1 MHEETTWKG
10 VLGGEM
16 AASDLARRAASFLT
30 TAFLMAAALAMVI
43 SAALL
48 EPRVNELFG
57 RRIGGFIASDDN
69 RTLALG
75 RVWRQTVWSFGLPLP
90 GTPELEDLNGRL
102 EKSGLKVGAPV
113 FIRIFKRD
121 FVLEVWLQKN
131 ERFEL
136 FASYPIC
143 QFSGRLGPK
152 FLQGDRQSPE
162 GIYTVSTEQLNPNS
176 RWYRSFNLGFP
187 NSFDRSHGRTGS
199 YLMVH
204 GGCSSIGCYA
214 MTNAVI
220 SEIWTLVT
228 AALNGGQ
235 KRFQVQALPFRM
247 TDSNLSA
254 RQDHPSHA
262 LWQQLKVAYDLFEE
276 THIPPQVD
284 VCDKGYVAAAGAAG
298 SDGSDELQLS
308 CRHAQSLATN

>member
-1 MHEETTWKG
+1 
-10 VLGGEM
+10 
-16 AASDLARRAASFLT
+16 
-30 TAFLMAAALAMVI
+30 MAAALAMVI

-48 EPRVNELFG
+48 EPRVNDLFG

-75 RVWRQTVWSFGLPLP
+75 RVWRQAVWSFGWTLP
-90 GTPELEDLNGRL
+90 GTPELQDLNGRL
-102 EKSGLKVGAPV
+102 EKAGLKLGAPI

-162 GIYTVSTEQLNPNS
+162 GIYTVSAAQLNPNS
-176 RWYRSFNLGFP
+176 RWHRSFNLGFP

-220 SEIWTLVT
+220 SEIWTLVS
-228 AALNGGQ
+228 AALNSGQ
-235 KRFQVQALPFRM
+235 QRFQVQALPFRM
-247 TDSNLSA
+247 TDANLSA
-254 RQDHPSHA
+254 RQDHPAFA
-262 LWQQLKVAYDLFEE
+262 LWQRLKVAYDLFEE

-284 VCDKGYVAAAGAAG
+284 ICDKEYVAAAGAAG
-298 SDGSDELQLS
+298 SDGSGELKVS
-308 CRHAQSLATN
+308 CRHAHSLATN